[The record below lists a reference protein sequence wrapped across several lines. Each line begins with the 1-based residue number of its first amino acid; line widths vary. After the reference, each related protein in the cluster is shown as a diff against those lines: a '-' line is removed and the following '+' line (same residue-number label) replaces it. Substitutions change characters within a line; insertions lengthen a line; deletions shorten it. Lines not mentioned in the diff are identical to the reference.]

1 MFYLGRIINKLSLYF
16 LVYKYDYKI
25 KVFSYDDKK
34 ILFILYTPHF
44 INKTII
50 YDKLDILAK
59 NIIKLVRH
67 IHPDYFE
74 EIFYINNK
82 SGNIS
87 FAKKERVEKFN
98 NSING

>member
-1 MFYLGRIINKLSLYF
+1 MNDKEIIIVFIFCLIMFYLGRIINKLSLYF

-59 NIIKLVRH
+59 KYYKTSKAHSPRL
-67 IHPDYFE
+67 F
-74 EIFYINNK
+74 
-82 SGNIS
+82 
-87 FAKKERVEKFN
+87 
-98 NSING
+98 